1 MTVPMLARQLPCF
14 YSTVKST
21 GMHTYILM
29 LGDQARLVTLTEPV
43 LALNFITL
51 EHFLLSWSK
60 VNIYIKKRGYLCEVC
75 IKTVW
80 LG

>member
-1 MTVPMLARQLPCF
+1 MTVPMLPCF

-21 GMHTYILM
+21 VMHTYILM

-60 VNIYIKKRGYLCEVC
+60 VNNIYIKKRGYLCEVC